1 MAIIEVWKFKI
12 LSDHYI
18 NQKTITRGQI
28 KNQAET
34 WFKTLL
40 IERLTESF
48 ISEKGWIFYQSLKKL
63 VFYLQSAIAIIQ
75 VRSQSRR
82 ETYDRNFKKII
93 QRNLVFVTKSDFLIP
108 IFFPPDGVNLDFFI

>member
-63 VFYLQSAIAIIQ
+63 VLLI
-75 VRSQSRR
+75 VRYCYYIGAFSVP
-82 ETYDRNFKKII
+82 
-93 QRNLVFVTKSDFLIP
+93 QRNL
-108 IFFPPDGVNLDFFI
+108 